1 MENNPLWAELGK
13 HWKLVALRGVAALVF
28 GVLTLLSPAL
38 ALTVLVLFWGAY
50 ALVDGA
56 FALIAAFNMRSDGQ
70 FNWPLALVGVIGVA
84 AGLVAFFW
92 PQLTAIGLLLIIAGW
107 ALAMG
112 IFQIVA
118 AIRLRKSI
126 QNEWW
131 MILSGAISVLFGVL
145 MIANPGAG
153 VGDHQHAEQHRDGAR
168 EDHPPFVLD
177 RLAQADRRDD
187 LEDAHRQRPAGD
199 DQEQADGGQLRP
211 EERNQAGRHAD
222 HPDQRQRPVELPI
235 AAHVERGDQG
245 ERSVHQRVGAPEQHQ
260 HGQRQG
266 RREQGQD
273 AEHQRRHAAQ
283 GHQFPVLAE
292 FGPQGIVFHACL
304 QRPPL
309 SGPFRLS
316 PPTLVLLPGGCQGA
330 EAGGKACARAQ
341 GRDFSGGRWRR
352 QQANRF
358 QASSRLTK
366 AELT

>member
-70 FNWPLALVGVIGVA
+70 FNPLALVGVIGVA

-145 MIANPGAG
+145 MIANP
-153 VGDHQHAEQHRDGAR
+153 
-168 EDHPPFVLD
+168 
-177 RLAQADRRDD
+177 
-187 LEDAHRQRPAGD
+187 
-199 DQEQADGGQLRP
+199 
-211 EERNQAGRHAD
+211 
-222 HPDQRQRPVELPI
+222 
-235 AAHVERGDQG
+235 
-245 ERSVHQRVGAPEQHQ
+245 AP
-260 HGQRQG
+260 
-266 RREQGQD
+266 
-273 AEHQRRHAAQ
+273 
-283 GHQFPVLAE
+283 
-292 FGPQGIVFHACL
+292 
-304 QRPPL
+304 
-309 SGPFRLS
+309 
-316 PPTLVLLPGGCQGA
+316 
-330 EAGGKACARAQ
+330 
-341 GRDFSGGRWRR
+341 GRWRW
-352 QQANRF
+352 
-358 QASSRLTK
+358 SG
-366 AELT
+366 

>member
-153 VGDHQHAEQHRDGAR
+153 A
-168 EDHPPFVLD
+168 
-177 RLAQADRRDD
+177 LAVFLLLTILIVHTFWSKTGVEAKLAMFFA
-187 LEDAHRQRPAGD
+187 LEHIAVI
-199 DQEQADGGQLRP
+199 GGLI
-211 EERNQAGRHAD
+211 ATAIASA
-222 HPDQRQRPVELPI
+222 QRQRLRQDVSV
-235 AAHVERGDQG
+235 AATYQ
-245 ERSVHQRVGAPEQHQ
+245 
-260 HGQRQG
+260 
-266 RREQGQD
+266 
-273 AEHQRRHAAQ
+273 
-283 GHQFPVLAE
+283 
-292 FGPQGIVFHACL
+292 
-304 QRPPL
+304 
-309 SGPFRLS
+309 
-316 PPTLVLLPGGCQGA
+316 
-330 EAGGKACARAQ
+330 KA
-341 GRDFSGGRWRR
+341 
-352 QQANRF
+352 
-358 QASSRLTK
+358 
-366 AELT
+366 

>member
-1 MENNPLWAELGK
+1 MENNPPWAELGK

-153 VGDHQHAEQHRDGAR
+153 ALAVVWVIGAYAV
-168 EDHPPFVLD
+168 F
-177 RLAQADRRDD
+177 
-187 LEDAHRQRPAGD
+187 
-199 DQEQADGGQLRP
+199 
-211 EERNQAGRHAD
+211 
-222 HPDQRQRPVELPI
+222 
-235 AAHVERGDQG
+235 
-245 ERSVHQRVGAPEQHQ
+245 
-260 HGQRQG
+260 
-266 RREQGQD
+266 
-273 AEHQRRHAAQ
+273 
-283 GHQFPVLAE
+283 
-292 FGPQGIVFHACL
+292 FG
-304 QRPPL
+304 
-309 SGPFRLS
+309 
-316 PPTLVLLPGGCQGA
+316 VLLVMLA
-330 EAGGKACARAQ
+330 LRLRKTSTLKA
-341 GRDFSGGRWRR
+341 
-352 QQANRF
+352 
-358 QASSRLTK
+358 
-366 AELT
+366 